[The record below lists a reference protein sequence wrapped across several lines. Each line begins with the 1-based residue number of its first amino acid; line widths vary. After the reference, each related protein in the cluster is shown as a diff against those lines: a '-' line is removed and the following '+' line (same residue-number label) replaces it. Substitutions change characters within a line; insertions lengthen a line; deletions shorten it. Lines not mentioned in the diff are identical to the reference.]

1 MPCTGTVPLE
11 TFNLTLSST
20 ALALSHSVV
29 SESYWDT
36 EIIRLITLQETWT
49 LHQYVALLQ
58 LLESRS
64 QKKYKS
70 FLVHG
75 DMGPRLW
82 IQQFG
87 LV

>member
-1 MPCTGTVPLE
+1 M
-11 TFNLTLSST
+11 
-20 ALALSHSVV
+20 ALSHSVAIV
-29 SESYWDT
+29 SYWDT

-49 LHQYVALLQ
+49 LHQYVALLP

-64 QKKYKS
+64 QKKSKS